1 MGQTCGSSAATV
13 EALQRFKRRRRSQS
27 AIHAHHTRGARVR
40 YWPRRRRCPRDH
52 GLQQGADKDKCA
64 LRVARLP
71 RSTRAAYDEP
81 RLLVPRGAESCVS
94 GSRRRRRHSSRRRW
108 RPWLLRRCRV
118 PAQTATAS
126 AGLCRCHTVDSR
138 RDRHLLYVAP
148 TVRTVSNT
156 RSSGIRA
163 AACVAVSS
171 IATRITPRIRAEFR
185 CIRYADKQALRRVS
199 GRAPDQAPL
208 RVRAKDGCL
217 PRPTVAPQGHG
228 DALSVGSRGCR
239 MGGSPTK
246 SCRHAL
252 ATRQRWR
259 ARRR

>member
-1 MGQTCGSSAATV
+1 MLITHGAHAFGIGRAAVDALVIMSSSKAPTV
-13 EALQRFKRRRRSQS
+13 
-27 AIHAHHTRGARVR
+27 T
-40 YWPRRRRCPRDH
+40 
-52 GLQQGADKDKCA
+52 KCA
-64 LRVARLP
+64 LRAARLP

-138 RDRHLLYVAP
+138 RDRHLRYVAP
-148 TVRTVSNT
+148 TVRTASNT
-156 RSSGIRA
+156 RSSGIREA
-163 AACVAVSS
+163 ASVAVSS
-171 IATRITPRIRAEFR
+171 IATRITRRIRAEVR
-185 CIRYADKQALRRVS
+185 CIGYADKHALRRVS

-217 PRPTVAPQGHG
+217 PRTTVAPQGHG
-228 DALSVGSRGCR
+228 DALSLGSRGCR

-246 SCRHAL
+246 SCCYAL
-252 ATRQRWR
+252 AMRQRWPRGSPTTACRRSTR
-259 ARRR
+259 ARLTRPWDVVQ